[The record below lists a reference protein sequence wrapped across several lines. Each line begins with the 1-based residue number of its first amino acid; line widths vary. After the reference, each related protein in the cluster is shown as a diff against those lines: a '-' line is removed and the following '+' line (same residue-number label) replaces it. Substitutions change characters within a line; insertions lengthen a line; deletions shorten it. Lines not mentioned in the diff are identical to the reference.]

1 MRKNKVLLFF
11 VFLLI
16 TLFTSSLF
24 ININNIN
31 LAEYWFSSICVCI
44 GLYSLLYYIM
54 YKLDSSLYYG
64 TLILNIGISS
74 VVQQYFNFGLAYF
87 YPTYILCFSLAS
99 FAVFAIF
106 RQNIHFKIFA
116 ILTFEGILLIVYKLK
131 ILNMLNLLII
141 NGVYLLVIGL
151 NILLRIK
158 RNLRRIK

>member
-11 VFLLI
+11 VILLMA
-16 TLFTSSLF
+16 LFISSLF
-24 ININNIN
+24 IKINNIN
-31 LAEYWFSSICVCI
+31 LAEYWFSTICVGI
-44 GLYSLLYYIM
+44 GVYSLLYYIM

-64 TLILNIGISS
+64 TLILNLGISS
-74 VVQQYFNFGLAYF
+74 FVQQYFNFNFAYF
-87 YPTYILCFSLAS
+87 YPIYILCFALAS

-116 ILTFEGILLIVYKLK
+116 FLTFEGILLIVYKIK
-131 ILNMLNLLII
+131 ILGMLSLLII
-141 NGVYLLVIGL
+141 NGVYLLIIGL